1 MKQPIELTV
10 TTHDNTVSW
19 FILSERTHNI
29 SQYSMKNSARKTR
42 PLFRL
47 VQVSFSHVFIALF
60 GSPRPNLIVLPKDI
74 KLWGVVS
81 VNLSYTTAL
90 KIVARNV
97 YNQP

>member
-29 SQYSMKNSARKTR
+29 SQYSMKNSTRKTR
-42 PLFRL
+42 SLFRL
-47 VQVSFSHVFIALF
+47 VQFSFSHVFIAL
-60 GSPRPNLIVLPKDI
+60 GSPRPNLIVLLKDT

-90 KIVARNV
+90 KIVAGNV